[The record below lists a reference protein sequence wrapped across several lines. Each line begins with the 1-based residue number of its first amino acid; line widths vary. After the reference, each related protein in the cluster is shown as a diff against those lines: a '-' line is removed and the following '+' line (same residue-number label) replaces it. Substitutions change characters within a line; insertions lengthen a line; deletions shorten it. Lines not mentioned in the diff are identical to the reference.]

1 MCPGIIITE
10 KGQGSHGQN
19 YKTLLEFIKEGLN
32 YTMLMNR
39 KTWNFQDVNSTQMD
53 A

>member
-1 MCPGIIITE
+1 MYPGIIITE
-10 KGQGSHGQN
+10 KGQDSHGQY

-39 KTWNFQDVNSTQMD
+39 KT
-53 A
+53 